1 MTSRKGALLVL
12 LFTIAALAARP
23 GATADPPAA
32 PKGGAA
38 QVTIN
43 NFTFKPATITV
54 PAGTT
59 VTWTNRDDMP
69 HTVVADDRS
78 FRSVALDTDES
89 FAHTFTAP
97 GTYPYFCSIHASMV
111 GKVIVT
117 KP

>member
-1 MTSRKGALLVL
+1 MIARRVTQLVL

-23 GATADPPAA
+23 SAPADPPAA
-32 PKGGAA
+32 PNGGPA
-38 QVTIN
+38 QVTID

-78 FRSVALDTDES
+78 FRSAALDTDES
-89 FAHTFTAP
+89 FAHTFNAP
-97 GTYPYFCSIHASMV
+97 GTYPYFCSIHSSMV
-111 GKVIVT
+111 GKVIVR
-117 KP
+117 KR